1 MYISVTW
8 EILWDSDFES
18 VRTPR
23 DCISY
28 NLIVNPSEEL
38 GLEEL
43 FLLLFNYSSNPHSP
57 LLL

>member
-8 EILWDSDFES
+8 AVLLDSDFES

-28 NLIVNPSEEL
+28 NLIVNHSEEMA
-38 GLEEL
+38 LEEL
-43 FLLLFNYSSNPHSP
+43 FLLLFKLQY
-57 LLL
+57 